1 MFSPLSTFQVGTL
14 YSNEDVYRSLGVGN
28 AGGIRAKTWA
38 NGSTQRLIIM
48 TSLPNAKLLAENPYH
63 DRLEGDVLVYT
74 GAGKVGNQALM
85 GANARI
91 PRQVNDRFPIWC
103 FQLQTSRRDKSSGPK
118 RWMFLG
124 LLQFLRSYT
133 ESQIDSSGE
142 LRLAHI
148 FELRVLNRINEV
160 AVDLDCE
167 TMATHLEESPLD
179 NTFDETDREV
189 DVTEATPDSS
199 PDDAAKLEEI
209 RRELLRQ
216 DSREFEMTISALLVR
231 TGFQDVEVT
240 RYSQDGGIDVNARP
254 GTSVWPMRHLLLQVQ
269 AKRWLHTVGRRE
281 VAELR
286 GSILPHAVGCIVT
299 TSHFSK
305 AAILESSMAG
315 KVPIALVNGHELAS
329 LIQRADT
336 LPD

>member
-1 MFSPLSTFQVGTL
+1 MSNSFPTFQVGTL
-14 YSNEDVYRSLGVGN
+14 YSNEEIYSSLGVGN
-28 AGGIRAKTWA
+28 AGGIRSKAGA
-38 NGSTQRLIIM
+38 NGSTQRLVIM
-48 TSLPNAKLLAENPYH
+48 TSLPDAKLLAENPYH
-63 DRLEGDVLVYT
+63 DRIEGDVLVYT
-74 GAGKVGNQALM
+74 GAGKVGDQSLV

-91 PRQVNDRFPIWC
+91 PRQVNEQFPIWC

-124 LLQFLRSYT
+124 LLQFLRAYS
-133 ESQIDSSGE
+133 EAQIDSAGGS
-142 LRLAHI
+142 RLAHV
-148 FELRVLNRINEV
+148 FELRVLNRFSEV
-160 AVDLDCE
+160 AVELDSA
-167 TMATHLEESPLD
+167 TMATLFEQNAVETTVED
-179 NTFDETDREV
+179 NDREV
-189 DVTEATPDSS
+189 DLVQPVTSSS

-216 DSREFEMTISALLVR
+216 DPRQFETTISALLVQ
-231 TGFQDVEVT
+231 TGFHDVEVT

-254 GTSVWPMRHLLLQVQ
+254 GPSVWPMRHLLLQVQ

-305 AAILESSMAG
+305 AAVIESSTAG
-315 KVPIALVNGHELAS
+315 KVPIALVNGHELAG
-329 LIQRADT
+329 LIRSAG
-336 LPD
+336 LPV